1 MVNKYVVLMYLGAI
15 LIVVS
20 PILMYYAYQV
30 SSVSYNNVNA
40 TTCLTVLHR
49 VINASL
55 SGNEVN
61 DLVNHLER
69 VLLVS
74 IEVRIYYMNG
84 SSVTYG
90 SFIPIG
96 PTSVFITP
104 AVSGSIEVF
113 GRSACAY
120 ADQNYIIYVFIGQA
134 YQPLYIFGVGVTLLI
149 LGFVLIILSDY
160 LKDRLGV

>member
-1 MVNKYVVLMYLGAI
+1 MVNEYVVLMYLGAI

-61 DLVNHLER
+61 DLVNHLE
-69 VLLVS
+69 S
-74 IEVRIYYMNG
+74 PFGIY
-84 SSVTYG
+84 
-90 SFIPIG
+90 
-96 PTSVFITP
+96 
-104 AVSGSIEVF
+104 
-113 GRSACAY
+113 
-120 ADQNYIIYVFIGQA
+120 
-134 YQPLYIFGVGVTLLI
+134 
-149 LGFVLIILSDY
+149 
-160 LKDRLGV
+160 